1 MCADYCAWYASR
13 VNGEVLLIGATGL
26 LGSDVL
32 LELQSRGWTVDA
44 PSRTVLDLEDPRS
57 IDAYFLAAR
66 PAWVINCAAYTAV
79 DAAESDES
87 RANVLNSVAPFSLAR
102 FCKWIKARLL
112 HISTDFVFDGNSNA
126 PYKETD
132 EARPLGLYGKSK
144 FHGER
149 LAFDENKEMIVA
161 RTAWL
166 FGSNGKCFP
175 RTILKAALE
184 GRKLR
189 VVTDQIG
196 NPSYTRDVAKA
207 ICNLVASDAVPGIYH
222 VANRGQASWF
232 ELACETIRRANIESK
247 VEPIST
253 EDWPTPA
260 LRPKYSVLDTSK
272 YDSLGFGPLPDW
284 QTGIAR
290 FVDDVL
296 PKLKSETARQ

>member
-1 MCADYCAWYASR
+1 

-32 LELQSRGWTVDA
+32 VELQSRGWNVDA
-44 PSRTVLDLEDPRS
+44 PNRTVLDLEDPRS

-87 RANVLNSVAPFSLAR
+87 RANVLNSVVPFSLAR

-112 HISTDFVFDGNSNA
+112 HISTDFVFDGESKS

-132 EARPLGLYGKSK
+132 EAHPLGTYAKSK
-144 FHGER
+144 LHGER
-149 LAFDENKEMIVA
+149 LALDENKEMIVA

-184 GRKLR
+184 GKELR
-189 VVTDQIG
+189 VVSDQFG
-196 NPSYTRDVAKA
+196 CPSYTKDIAKA
-207 ICNLVASDAVPGIYH
+207 LCNLVASDAVPGIYH
-222 VANRGQASWF
+222 VANRGQASWY
-232 ELACETIRRANIESK
+232 ELACETIRDAGIESE
-247 VEPIST
+247 VQPIST

-260 LRPKYSVLDTSK
+260 PRPKFSVLDTSK
-272 YDSLGFGPLPDW
+272 YESLGFEPMPEW
-284 QTGIAR
+284 QTGVQR
-290 FVDDVL
+290 FVEEVL
-296 PKLKSETARQ
+296 PMLKLETARQ